1 MSRSLEMSRPLR
13 AGRHRAEAASS
24 VTEPLTP
31 TSLPA
36 DVPPA
41 GTASMEP
48 VSPTV
53 PAAPVPTMPA
63 TTALRRR
70 RDRRPA
76 FEVPPAPETAPISV
90 AAPVTVPESPA
101 PETTPIAE
109 VPPAPVPESSAPE
122 TAPIAEVPPAPPL
135 TRRRR
140 TRREAVDKPA
150 DTTPPASSSSEPRNT
165 HSPQVA
171 AMFSSQP
178 DDALRKAGSARV
190 MGQRMAIVAGAFV
203 VLLGVGAASQATDLP
218 FFGKESSAQEA
229 AGPTKVTRATSGTRP
244 TAGTAAPQP
253 TNSATSPG
261 TTSGSPAQAAAG
273 AGAPAAVSPQ
283 ANGLPGI
290 GGLPVPL
297 DAPTLAGIAAATT
310 AAAPPSAATSL
321 SAQPPASSSS
331 PPAPSPTAAPA
342 PATTAPAPA
351 PAPTQSPT
359 TPLKPITG
367 LVAPLLDT
375 ATGTESASADG
386 ADDTTTYASTR
397 LSLYGLTAGK

>member
-53 PAAPVPTMPA
+53 PAASVPTMPA

-109 VPPAPVPESSAPE
+109 VPPAP
-122 TAPIAEVPPAPPL
+122 PA
-135 TRRRR
+135 TRRSR

-150 DTTPPASSSSEPRNT
+150 ETTPPASPSSEPRNT

-178 DDALRKAGSARV
+178 DDVLRKAGSARV

-375 ATGTESASADG
+375 ATGTESAPADG